1 MSSACKSEQCLPL
14 VQCDKRPRLCF
25 ALDIAT
31 IALNPAVKDLHLDLL
46 FDRTVGSVP
55 AGPLSPGLQPNGP
68 EGAGSVKAVLSTA
81 PCAAALQQL
90 PVAEQLQGCLCL
102 CCTRGAAQVPLDCWR
117 GAGSMETGAVAMAK
131 SFHCWLAHG
140 PAGKNAG
147 ARRRDTRW
155 SRGWQE
161 GRGEPAYVHSRNY
174 KDSRSWQSRGHTPR
188 RKEWER
194 GQRHSAELKKKKT
207 GGECGIWRGEIK
219 QNLHSLQII
228 E

>member
-117 GAGSMETGAVAMAK
+117 GAGSVETGAVAMAR

-140 PAGKNAG
+140 PAGKKCWSEEKGHSVEQGVAG
-147 ARRRDTRW
+147 
-155 SRGWQE
+155 GE
-161 GRGEPAYVHSRNY
+161 GRASICAQQKLQRQQILAEQGAHTEEKGMGERPKTQCRI
-174 KDSRSWQSRGHTPR
+174 
-188 RKEWER
+188 E
-194 GQRHSAELKKKKT
+194 KKKKKKEESVAY
-207 GGECGIWRGEIK
+207 GEGK
-219 QNLHSLQII
+219 
-228 E
+228 

>member
-68 EGAGSVKAVLSTA
+68 EGAGSVKAVLSMA

-90 PVAEQLQGCLCL
+90 PVAKQLQGCLCL

-117 GAGSMETGAVAMAK
+117 GAGSIEMGAVAMAK

-161 GRGEPAYVHSRNY
+161 GRGEPAYVHSRSY

-194 GQRHSAELKKKKT
+194 GQRHSAELKKKT
-207 GGECGIWRGEIK
+207 NRRRVWHMERGNKAELA
-219 QNLHSLQII
+219 QPANN
-228 E
+228 